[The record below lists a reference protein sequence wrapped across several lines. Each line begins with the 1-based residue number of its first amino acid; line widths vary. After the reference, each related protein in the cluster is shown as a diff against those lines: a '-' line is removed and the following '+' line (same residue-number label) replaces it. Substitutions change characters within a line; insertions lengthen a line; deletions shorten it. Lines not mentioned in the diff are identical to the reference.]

1 MQVRVLLWRY
11 IMDKFLER
19 MQNELNGRDA
29 NSEHL
34 FAARALFTLLQ
45 LAGYEIHPAQKKEAE
60 FGFAWFHSTYPNYP
74 VYLEARKTVIDLNKV
89 VRDMI
94 KIPQFDMLMSL
105 MEESGREH
113 CGIIVRATMGRALT
127 PLWIIHAA
135 WNLDHPP
142 GKVRF
147 VFRAKSK
154 DRGVIVERLDSFVES
169 VKLSGWTF

>member
-1 MQVRVLLWRY
+1 
-11 IMDKFLER
+11 MDKFMES
-19 MQNELNGRDA
+19 MQQELDGRDA

-34 FAARALFTLLQ
+34 FAARAVETLLK
-45 LAGYEIHPAQKKEAE
+45 LWGHYVHPAWKKDPE
-60 FGFAWFHSTYPNYP
+60 FGFAWFHQLYPSFP
-74 VYLEARKTVIDLNKV
+74 VYLEARRTVIDLNEV
-89 VRDMI
+89 VRNMT
-94 KIPQFDMLMSL
+94 KIPQFDALMSL

-113 CGIIVRATMGRALT
+113 CGIIVRATMGKALA

-142 GKVRF
+142 GKIRF

>member
-1 MQVRVLLWRY
+1 
-11 IMDKFLER
+11 MDKFIER
-19 MQNELNGRDA
+19 MQHELDGRDA

-34 FAARALFTLLQ
+34 FASRALFTLLQ
-45 LAGYEIHPAQKKEAE
+45 LCGYEVHPAQKKDPE
-60 FGFAWFHSTYPNYP
+60 FGFAWFHAAHPNYP
-74 VYLEARKTVIDLNKV
+74 VYLEARRTAVDLNEV
-89 VRDMI
+89 VRNMA
-94 KIPQFDMLMSL
+94 KIPQFDALMSL

-113 CGIIVRATMGRALT
+113 CGIIVRATMGKALA

-142 GKVRF
+142 GKIRF